1 MGKGVTSLP
10 CCFFFL
16 LFLNRKQP
24 SLLNSPFISNKYLFV
39 TFFDVT
45 ATDSH
50 NENNMVHVSR
60 ISLIIISEIRNYCYF
75 IKGEQDAVILLS
87 IPDMYLYS

>member
-39 TFFDVT
+39 TT

-50 NENNMVHVSR
+50 NENNKVHVSR
-60 ISLIIISEIRNYCYF
+60 ILLIIISEIHNYCYF